1 MVDWKVEKTTLD
13 WIKPC
18 HCCEVLNF
26 QILHLTH
33 WMTQVEESRR
43 VRPIEAETHWIKDG
57 PFWEVQNQ
65 SLKDF
70 LFLQK
75 NPILNNF
82 VIELKSGTVD
92 DHQGHSLPF

>member
-1 MVDWKVEKTTLD
+1 M
-13 WIKPC
+13 IKGAFP
-18 HCCEVLNF
+18 
-26 QILHLTH
+26 
-33 WMTQVEESRR
+33 
-43 VRPIEAETHWIKDG
+43 KDG